1 MRKFLKINK
10 EEYNKYNGLFSYDDI
25 VIPQRQTSKSCGYD
39 FVSPHEVEINPGE
52 VKVIYSGIKCA
63 LNDNEYLLLA
73 VRSSI
78 GIKRGIVLANQVGII
93 DADYFENPDNDGH
106 IMIALRNIT
115 NNKVI
120 IKKGERVV
128 QGIIM
133 NYQVTDDDVPKCD
146 KRSGGI
152 GSTGK

>member
-1 MRKFLKINK
+1 MRKFLKVKI
-10 EEYNKYNGLFSYDDI
+10 EEYNKYKDYFKYEDI
-25 VIPQRQTSKSCGYD
+25 VIPQRQTSRSCGYD
-39 FVSPHEVEINPGE
+39 FVSPHEVIINPYE

-63 LNDNEYLLLA
+63 LNNNEYLMLV

-78 GIKRGIVLANQVGII
+78 GIKRGIVLANQIGII
-93 DADYFENPDNDGH
+93 DADYFENQDNDGH
-106 IMIALRNIT
+106 IMIALRNVT
-115 NNKVI
+115 NESVV

-133 NYQVTDDDVPKCD
+133 NYLITDDDDPKSE